1 MISTIIRDKS
11 VINIYAINI
20 FIILNYYLHKVIIIS
35 YYKLCDFPGGSV
47 VKKKKTKTNMPATTD
62 NARDAGS
69 SPGSALSPRVG
80 NGNTLCYSC
89 LGNPM
94 DRRSLEGYSYK
105 TVGHSLT

>member
-1 MISTIIRDKS
+1 MISRIIRDKT
-11 VINIYAINI
+11 VVDIYAINI

-47 VKKKKTKTNMPATTD
+47 VKKKKKNMPATAG

-69 SPGSALSPRVG
+69 IPGSALSPRVG
-80 NGNTLCYSC
+80 NGNILWYSC

-94 DRRSLEGYSYK
+94 DRRSLEAYSYK
-105 TVGHSLT
+105 TVGHSLA